1 MALAFVPALGWVLLS
16 AGSCCSELVAVA
28 KAQWVV
34 SVEKQSKAG
43 EGRTLLKCRGVGLF
57 ASVKLGT
64 GLPRRLVGREVW
76 FGLIALNP
84 C

>member
-28 KAQWVV
+28 KARWDV
-34 SVEKQSKAG
+34 SVEKQSNAR
-43 EGRTLLKCRGVGLF
+43 EGRKLFKCRGVGLF
-57 ASVKLGT
+57 ASVESGT
-64 GLPRRLVGREVW
+64 GLTWWLVGRAVW
-76 FGLIALNP
+76 FWLIALNP